1 MVLNFSYKCQFICL
15 FNFVLH
21 LWDITSNFDPLKYCL
36 LVDLQNILYTICNY
50 INDLDIS
57 LSRYNTQWLLSLPIQ
72 TKQNNYPII
81 SYQYRWLVKLRLLVK
96 IYCVVLHK

>member
-21 LWDITSNFDPLKYCL
+21 LWDITSNFDLSKYCL

-50 INDLDIS
+50 INDLAV
-57 LSRYNTQWLLSLPIQ
+57 YLSL
-72 TKQNNYPII
+72 
-81 SYQYRWLVKLRLLVK
+81 
-96 IYCVVLHK
+96 